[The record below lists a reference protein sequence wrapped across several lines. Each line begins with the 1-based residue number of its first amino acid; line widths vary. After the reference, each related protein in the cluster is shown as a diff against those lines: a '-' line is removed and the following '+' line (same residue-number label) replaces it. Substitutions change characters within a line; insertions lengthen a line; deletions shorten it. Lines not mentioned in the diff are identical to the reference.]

1 MLAGRRPAWMGKPYS
16 MDLRERAVAA
26 VVSGGLS
33 CRRAAKQFGLGVNT
47 VITWVRRLR
56 QTGSVAPGKMGGHRR
71 EGDFRRTPN
80 LAAASDQGRRLHVA
94 WACRRTRRARA
105 EGGLPLGVG
114 VHPCR
119 EAEL

>member
-56 QTGSVAPGKMGGHRR
+56 QTGSVAPGKMGGHR
-71 EGDFRRTPN
+71 PN
-80 LAAASDQGRRLHVA
+80 AIVLIWRAGGRGGSSIRITSILPA
-94 WACRRTRRARA
+94 WCS
-105 EGGLPLGVG
+105 
-114 VHPCR
+114 
-119 EAEL
+119 

>member
-1 MLAGRRPAWMGKPYS
+1 MGKPYS

-33 CRRAAKQFGLGVNT
+33 CHRAAKQFGLGANT

-56 QTGSVAPGKMGGHRR
+56 QTGSVAPAPTK
-71 EGDFRRTPN
+71 GDFGRAPG
-80 LAAASDQGRRLHVA
+80 LAVGSHQGRRLYIVR
-94 WACRRTRRARA
+94 ACRRTGRARV
-105 EGGLPLGVG
+105 EGGLPVGMGVR
-114 VHPCR
+114 PCR